1 MRKMPVELLSLQEFF
16 QSRIEIAA
24 VYLFGSFGTE
34 FEHPQSDIDLGI
46 VYSRPVTLSEELEL
60 DAALSLHVS
69 HDRIDLV
76 NLDRAPIALQFRALR
91 EGVLVYEGDY
101 YKHSDFIEFVIKTY
115 PDYAVKY
122 AIFAHD
128 YGQALKEEYNSH
140 GGGKS
145 G

>member
-1 MRKMPVELLSLQEFF
+1 MRKMPDELQSWKEFF
-16 QSRIEIAA
+16 QPRAEIAA

-46 VYSRPVTLSEELEL
+46 VFTSSVTLPEELAL
-60 DAALSLHVS
+60 DAALSLHVR

-76 NLDRAPIALQFRALR
+76 NLNRAPIALQFRALK
-91 EGVLVYEGDY
+91 EGLLVYEGDY
-101 YKHSDFIEFVIKTY
+101 FKHSDFIELVIKTY

-128 YGQALKEEYNSH
+128 YEQALKEEYNSH
-140 GGGKS
+140 GR
-145 G
+145 